1 VRSADRL
8 VRGWPLL
15 LLEVAAFV
23 LVFWADAQG
32 HVPLSKTPFL
42 FLIAWASLRLR
53 GLRWRDVGLALP
65 AAWIRL
71 VALGC
76 AAGVAFWLFEYF
88 VENPLLHALTGRY
101 PDLSEFRDVVGNAPL
116 LLILLGLNIVLAG
129 FGEEMVWRG
138 YALSRVAL
146 AIGRPA
152 GWLAA
157 LLLVNLAFGAAHA
170 YQGEAG
176 ATQAAVQGVL
186 LGLLYLWSGRNL
198 IAPICAHIVAN
209 TCDFLLLFSGLHVG
223 LTGRF
228 PF

>member
-1 VRSADRL
+1 MRSAGR
-8 VRGWPLL
+8 VEQRGWPLL

-42 FLIAWASLRLR
+42 FLIAWASLRSR
-53 GLRWRDVGLALP
+53 GMRWRDVGLALP
-65 AAWIRL
+65 AGWMRL

-76 AAGVAFWLFEYF
+76 AAGVAFWVFEYF

-101 PDLSEFRDVVGNAPL
+101 PDLSDFRDVVGNAPL

-146 AIGRPA
+146 AVGRPA
-152 GWLAA
+152 HRFEAEQVQQRIDL
-157 LLLVNLAFGAAHA
+157 
-170 YQGEAG
+170 QG
-176 ATQAAVQGVL
+176 
-186 LGLLYLWSGRNL
+186 R
-198 IAPICAHIVAN
+198 
-209 TCDFLLLFSGLHVG
+209 
-223 LTGRF
+223 
-228 PF
+228 